1 MGMSTDSHEL
11 TEHLAQIESRLE
23 VLEGCLREQDAHG
36 MDAAAQA
43 LHQALA
49 AAVAACQM
57 ATHQGHPPL
66 SIELKHRIALAQT
79 RVNGLQ
85 LSVHRASA
93 SLQRTLGVLLAETE
107 TPDAA
112 AYAALGKPKSLAN
125 TLGKAYG
132 A

>member
-1 MGMSTDSHEL
+1 MGTLHQPHDLSA
-11 TEHLAQIESRLE
+11 HLAHIESRLE
-23 VLEGCLREQDAHG
+23 VLEHCLREQDAPG

-43 LHQALA
+43 LHEALA
-49 AAVAACQM
+49 TAVAACQL
-57 ATHQGHPPL
+57 ASHQGRAPL
-66 SIELKHRIALAQT
+66 SAELKQRIALAQT

-85 LSVHRASA
+85 LSVHRAAS

-112 AYAALGKPKSLAN
+112 AYAALGKPKSLAS